1 MKDRQPTKVLA
12 NGAIRYGIYNA
23 DGSLNH
29 YEYMKREDAPTV
41 EGTPLNKAN
50 LLSDA
55 TAQKIWADVETRP
68 EDPTVSQALMQLQK
82 GTFKIGDILMTARV
96 KPSDAWL
103 ECNGQLISAEQYP
116 QLCSVLR
123 GAATPNLWTISAVS
137 NQQGAGD
144 DVVSYA
150 NGYWFRSYSTGTTR
164 RLMVSSDL
172 ASWSEWD
179 ISAFADVFIL
189 GHVHYYDNVYA
200 ILAHGSIYLANE
212 LFGSWTA
219 RVVEPNIDSS
229 SRTQD
234 WPNYDGDMYY
244 DGTYY
249 IVPSGLA
256 GAYYTDS
263 LQTGTWQH
271 ISGKTQ
277 KYRYPVAYSHAWD
290 PVNKILYTLQEEYS
304 ESSSGY
310 VNSDIL
316 SVIKNVAT
324 GAGTAVKLPTIASGS
339 LLQVICWANDS
350 LILFY
355 KNTNTLK
362 QFLGIYNPDTNSVQ
376 QVPGPSDVTSDGIYD
391 MRIVYIAGNYII
403 ITMGTTTL
411 YMSPD
416 LITPTWSTV
425 ELQAAVGGRK
435 IYTLQYVN
443 IGAADHRS
451 GYTADDSTNKI
462 VIALASKNAIPCVA
476 AHDFTYDNKYLPDIT
491 PSANTKAYIKALE
504 E

>member
-1 MKDRQPTKVLA
+1 MKDRQPTQVLD

-23 DGSLNH
+23 DGSLDH
-29 YEYMKREDAPTV
+29 YEYLKREDAPTV

-55 TAQKIWADVETRP
+55 TAAKIWPSAATRP
-68 EDPTVSQALMQLQK
+68 EDPTVSEALMQLK
-82 GTFKIGDILMTARV
+82 LSNAKIGDILMTARNS
-96 KPSDAWL
+96 PSDKWL

-123 GAATPNLWTISAVS
+123 GAAAPNLWTISAVS

-150 NGYWFRSYSTGTTR
+150 NGYWFRSYSNGTTR
-164 RLMVSSDL
+164 RLMVSSNL

-179 ISAFADVFIL
+179 ISAFADTFIP

-200 ILAHGSIYLANE
+200 VLAGKNIYLANE
-212 LFGSWTA
+212 LFGNWTT
-219 RVVEPNIDSS
+219 RVVEPGPGGA

-256 GAYYTDS
+256 GAYYTDN
-263 LQTGTWQH
+263 LRTGTWSH

-277 KYRYPVAYSHAWD
+277 KYQYPVAYSHAWD
-290 PVNKILYTLQEEYS
+290 PVHKILYTLQEEYS
-304 ESSSGY
+304 DSSSGS
-310 VNSDIL
+310 VNPDVL
-316 SVIKNVAT
+316 SAIKNVAT
-324 GAGTAVKLPTIASGS
+324 GSGTAVKLPTIASCS
-339 LLQVICWANDS
+339 LQQAICWANDS
-350 LILFY
+350 LIMFY
-355 KNTNTLK
+355 KNTGTLK
-362 QFLGIYNPDTNSVQ
+362 PVLGIYNPDTNSVQ
-376 QVPGPSDVTSDGIYD
+376 QVPGPSDVSSDIYD
-391 MRIVYIAGNYII
+391 MRIAYIAGNYII
-403 ITMGTTTL
+403 TTLNKTTL
-411 YMSPD
+411 YMTSD

-425 ELQAAVGGRK
+425 ELQAAVGGRQ

-443 IGAADHRS
+443 VGAADVRS

-462 VIALASKNAIPCVA
+462 IIALASKNAIPCVA
-476 AHDFTYDNKYLPDIT
+476 IHDFTYDNKYLPNIT
-491 PSANTKAYIKALE
+491 PSANTKAYIKAME